1 MTSAGAQHREGRDV
15 TDTGL
20 GRWPRTQSRA
30 PSEHATG
37 AWATQTAPVACKAL
51 EAARSGHRPPVLVA
65 PFLWRPEALPGHPG
79 FATCLAL
86 PAPAEVD
93 DVTREERDM
102 CARNQQ
108 GSSSRHVLG
117 EIKVFRKLGRN
128 KQCIFA

>member
-1 MTSAGAQHREGRDV
+1 MSQTLGSGGGLAHNPVHHRNTPQEPGLRRLRQLLV
-15 TDTGL
+15 RPWRPRGL
-20 GRWPRTQSRA
+20 G
-30 PSEHATG
+30 
-37 AWATQTAPVACKAL
+37 TA
-51 EAARSGHRPPVLVA
+51 PPVLVA